1 MHLVIIVLN
10 KEEFLD
16 EILEALIEVGVTG
29 ATIVDSVGM
38 GKTLAY
44 HIPIFAGLKKSIKT
58 SDYNKMI
65 FSLVQDDQT
74 LNKIISILDKII
86 DFDVPGTGIL
96 FVVPVSLV
104 KGMHLEELSW

>member
-16 EILEALIEVGVTG
+16 EILEALVEVGVTG

-96 FVVPVSLV
+96 FVVPISLV

>member
-1 MHLVIIVLN
+1 MHLVVIVLN
-10 KEEFLD
+10 KEELLD

-29 ATIVDSVGM
+29 ATIVDSIGM

-44 HIPIFAGLKKSIKT
+44 HIPIFAGLQKSIKT

-65 FSLVQDDQT
+65 FSLVQNDQT
-74 LNKIISILDKII
+74 LNKIISILDKIV

-96 FVVPVSLV
+96 FVVPVSFV
-104 KGMHLEELSW
+104 KGMPLEELSW